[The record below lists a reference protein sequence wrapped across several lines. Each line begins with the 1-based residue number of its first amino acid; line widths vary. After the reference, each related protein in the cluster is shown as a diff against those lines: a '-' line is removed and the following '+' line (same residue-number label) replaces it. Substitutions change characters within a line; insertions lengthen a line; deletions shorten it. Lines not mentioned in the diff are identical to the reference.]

1 MGSGNNGEWT
11 FFDILTLISFIV
23 GLENLDLNVSQDDL
37 QREAQKLDKDMRAS
51 VEEIHSHLEVQ
62 DRKLNQIMELLNG
75 RSIQ

>member
-62 DRKLNQIMELLNG
+62 DRKLDQIMEMLDG